1 MSRSK
6 KPRLSKPRVTASA
19 KKASRTTKR
28 RKKRDAPRIASPATP
43 LHKPLVEAPRTQVAL
58 TQPTFFWPAF
68 PIAMMRMWLGPRDTG
83 VGK

>member
-1 MSRSK
+1 
-6 KPRLSKPRVTASA
+6 
-19 KKASRTTKR
+19 
-28 RKKRDAPRIASPATP
+28 
-43 LHKPLVEAPRTQVAL
+43 LHKPLVEAPPTQVAL